1 MSAHSLSIILGVKL
15 FLMKTMKIFCV
26 ILALTLVACISIKTE
41 YQPISYYRLTQKP
54 SVVKNIEPLAGTLL
68 VRQVNIDGEYDS
80 DKLLLLSSES
90 QLQPYNYHRWA
101 TEVSEL
107 ATNFIVNRYANYKV
121 FSGGVVGSNSMS
133 TADYILENRITEMA
147 AHNSESV
154 SRDSNFVEL
163 RMMTSLVQI
172 NTRKGEKSLL
182 MQKTYSITNNRSDNL
197 VTSIPSAYSSAF
209 SRLCDEMLVDVMR
222 AIKQ

>member
-1 MSAHSLSIILGVKL
+1 
-15 FLMKTMKIFCV
+15 MKIFCV
-26 ILALTLVACISIKTE
+26 ILTFTLVGCISIKTE

-54 SVVKNIEPLAGTLL
+54 TVLRNIETLPGTLL

-107 ATNFIVNRYANYKV
+107 ATNFIINRYANYKV

-133 TADYILENRITEMA
+133 TADYILENRITEMS

-163 RMMTSLVQI
+163 RMTTSLVQL
-172 NTRKGEKSLL
+172 NARKGEKSLL
-182 MQKTYSITNNRSDNL
+182 MQKTYSIINNRSDNL

-209 SRLCDEMLVDVMR
+209 SSLCDEMLVDIMK